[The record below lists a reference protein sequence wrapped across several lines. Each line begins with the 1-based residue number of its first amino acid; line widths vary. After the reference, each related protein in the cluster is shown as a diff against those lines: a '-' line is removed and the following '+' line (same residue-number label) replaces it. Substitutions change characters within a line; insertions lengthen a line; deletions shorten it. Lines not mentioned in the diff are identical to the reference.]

1 MRIHALPIFLATLCV
16 LAIAYRFYSAFIA
29 AKVLGLDGN
38 RQTPAHARR
47 DGKDYVPTHRW
58 VLFGHHFAAITGAG
72 PLIGPVLAAQF
83 GFLPGLLWI
92 LIGVTLGGAVHDF
105 VVLSASVRHGGRSL
119 AQLARDELGPL
130 VGVVATIAIF
140 FTVTIA
146 ISAMG
151 FAVVKILEGSPW
163 ATFTIGMTIPIA
175 LVMGLIMRG
184 DAHGTGAL
192 RRASILGVALL
203 LFSVVFGERV
213 AASSLAAAF
222 TFKFPTLVALIAA
235 YGFVASVLPV
245 WLLLV
250 PRDYLSSY
258 MKLTTLFGL
267 VIAIMVINPELKLDP
282 LTPFVFGGGPIIKG
296 KVFPFVFIT
305 VACGAIS
312 GFHSLI
318 ASGTTPKLIDREPD
332 CRPIGYGA
340 MLLEGLVGV
349 TSLVAAACLHPADYF
364 AINVPPAV
372 FAKLGLHP
380 VELDLLSRLVGEEL
394 AGRTGGSVSLAAG
407 IATIFGQLP
416 VFQKLLG
423 YFYHFIVMFEAVFIL
438 TTVDAGTR
446 VARFLVQDILGRTIS
461 PHFARHDNAVGV
473 WLSSGIVVAL
483 WGGFLYFGTIATLWP
498 LLGIANQLLASTAL
512 AVGTAVILRLN
523 PQNRRRAWV
532 TAAPLLVVG
541 STTLTAGWQ
550 SIFGIFLKLPSRP
563 QAVID
568 TACTAI
574 LMACALCVF
583 FALLLRALRGEP
595 PTLASQTAAGSASH
609 EVRDA

>member
-29 AKVLGLDGN
+29 TRVLGLDDG
-38 RQTPAHARR
+38 RRTPAHERQ

-105 VVLSASVRHGGRSL
+105 IVLSASVRHGGRSL
-119 AQLARDELGPL
+119 AELARDELGPL
-130 VGVVATIAIF
+130 VGVVATVAIF

-163 ATFTIGMTIPIA
+163 ATFTIAMTIPIA
-175 LVMGLIMRG
+175 LVMGVLMRG
-184 DAHGTGAL
+184 DSHGSGSL
-192 RRASILGVALL
+192 RRASILGVVLL
-203 LFSVVFGERV
+203 LLSVVLGERV
-213 AASSLAAAF
+213 AASSLASLF

-267 VIAIMVINPELKLDP
+267 VLAIMIINPELKLDP
-282 LTPFVFGGGPIIKG
+282 LTPFVFGGGPIIRG

-318 ASGTTPKLIDREPD
+318 ASGTTPKLIDRETD

-349 TSLVAAACLHPADYF
+349 TSLVAAACLNPADYF

-372 FAKLGLHP
+372 FQKLGMTP

-394 AGRTGGSVSLAAG
+394 RGRTGGSVSLAAG

-416 VFQKLLG
+416 IFQRLLG

-461 PHFARHDNAVGV
+461 PRFARHDDALSV
-473 WLSSGIVVAL
+473 WLSSTIVVSL

-512 AVGTAVILRLN
+512 AVGTAVLLRLN
-523 PQNRRRAWV
+523 PQNRGRAWV

-541 STTLTAGWQ
+541 TTTLTAGWQ
-550 SIFGIFLKLPSRP
+550 SIFGIFLKLPSRG
-563 QAVID
+563 QAIVD

-574 LMACALCVF
+574 LMSCALCVF
-583 FALLLRALRGEP
+583 ATLFFRGVLRRAK
-595 PTLASQTAAGSASH
+595 TS
-609 EVRDA
+609 

>member
-1 MRIHALPIFLATLCV
+1 MRIHALPILLGTLCV

-29 AKVLGLDGN
+29 AKVLGLDAN
-38 RQTPAHARR
+38 RQTPAHERN
-47 DGKDYVPTHRW
+47 DGKDYVPTNRW

-105 VVLSASVRHGGRSL
+105 VILSSSVRHGGRSL
-119 AQLARDELGPL
+119 AELARDELGPV
-130 VGVVATIAIF
+130 VGVAATIAIF
-140 FTVTIA
+140 FTVSIA

-175 LVMGLIMRG
+175 LLMGLLMRG
-184 DAHGTGAL
+184 GVHTGGGHAL
-192 RRASILGVALL
+192 RQASALGVILL
-203 LFSVVFGERV
+203 LFAVVFGERV
-213 AASSLAAAF
+213 AASSWASVF
-222 TFKFPTLVALIAA
+222 TFQFKTLVFLIAG

-258 MKLTTLFGL
+258 MKLATVFVL
-267 VIAIMVINPELKLDP
+267 VLCIMLINPELRLDA
-282 LTPFVFGGGPIIKG
+282 LTPYVFGGGPIIRG

-318 ASGTTPKLIDREPD
+318 ASGTTPKLVDREPD

-364 AINVPPAV
+364 AINVAPAT
-372 FAKLGLHP
+372 FSKLGMTP
-380 VELDLLSRLVGEEL
+380 VEIDLLSQLVGEEL
-394 AGRTGGSVSLAAG
+394 RGRTGGSVSLAAG

-416 VFQKLLG
+416 MLKALLG
-423 YFYHFIVMFEAVFIL
+423 YFYHFVVMFEAVFIL

-446 VARFLVQDILGRTIS
+446 VARFLVQDILGRLVH
-461 PHFARHDNAVGV
+461 PRFARHDFAPGV
-473 WLSSGIVVAL
+473 WLSSLLVVLL

-498 LLGIANQLLASTAL
+498 MLGIANQLLASTAL
-512 AVGTAVILRLN
+512 AVGTAVILRKN
-523 PQNRRRAWV
+523 PQHRRYAWV
-532 TAAPLLVVG
+532 TAGPLLVVG
-541 STTLTAGWQ
+541 TTTLTAGWQ
-550 SIFGIFLKLPSRP
+550 SIFGIFLKLPSRG
-563 QAVID
+563 QQIVD
-568 TACTAI
+568 TTCTIVLMLCAI
-574 LMACALCVF
+574 SVF
-583 FALLLRALRGEP
+583 AALLLRVR
-595 PTLASQTAAGSASH
+595 ASAGQNLPAQQT
-609 EVRDA
+609 

>member
-1 MRIHALPIFLATLCV
+1 MRIHALPILLGTLCV

-29 AKVLGLDGN
+29 AKVLGLDPN
-38 RQTPAHARR
+38 RTTPAHERN
-47 DGKDYVPTHRW
+47 DGKDYVPTNRW

-105 VVLSASVRHGGRSL
+105 VILASSVRYGGRSL
-119 AQLARDELGPL
+119 AELARAELGPV
-130 VGVVATIAIF
+130 VGVAATIAIF

-175 LVMGLIMRG
+175 LLMGILMRG
-184 DAHGTGAL
+184 GTHAGRAL
-192 RRASILGVALL
+192 RQASVLGVVLL
-203 LFSVVFGERV
+203 LLSVVFGERV
-213 AASSLAAAF
+213 AASSWAAVF
-222 TFKFPTLVALIAA
+222 TFKFPTLVFLIAG

-258 MKLTTLFGL
+258 MKLTTVFVL
-267 VIAIMVINPELKLDP
+267 VLAIMVINPELRLDP
-282 LTPFVFGGGPIIKG
+282 LTPYVFGGGPIIRG

-318 ASGTTPKLIDREPD
+318 ASGTTPKLVDREPD

-364 AINVPPAV
+364 AINVSPAA
-372 FAKLGLHP
+372 FSKLGMTP
-380 VELDLLSRLVGEEL
+380 IEIDLLSQLVGEEL
-394 AGRTGGSVSLAAG
+394 RGRTGGSVSLAAG

-416 VFQKLLG
+416 LLKALLG
-423 YFYHFIVMFEAVFIL
+423 YFYHFVVMFEAVFIL

-446 VARFLVQDILGRTIS
+446 VARFLVQDILGRIVS
-461 PHFARHDNAVGV
+461 PRFARHDYAPGV
-473 WLSSGIVVAL
+473 WVASGLVVVL

-498 LLGIANQLLASTAL
+498 MLGIANQLLASTAL
-512 AVGTAVILRLN
+512 AVGTAVILRRN
-523 PQNRRRAWV
+523 PERRRLAWV
-532 TAAPLLVVG
+532 TAGPLLVVG
-541 STTLTAGWQ
+541 TTTLTAGWQ
-550 SIFGIFLKLPSRP
+550 SIFGIFLKLPSRG
-563 QAVID
+563 QQIVD
-568 TACTAI
+568 TACTVV
-574 LMACALCVF
+574 LMLCALCVF
-583 FALLLRALRGEP
+583 VALARRVRLPPEP
-595 PTLASQTAAGSASH
+595 KPAT
-609 EVRDA
+609 

>member
-29 AKVLGLDGN
+29 ATVLGLDDA
-38 RQTPAHARR
+38 RKTPAHARR
-47 DGKDYVPTHRW
+47 DGKDYVPTNRW

-119 AQLARDELGPL
+119 AELARDELGPL
-130 VGVVATIAIF
+130 AGVVATVAIF

-163 ATFTIGMTIPIA
+163 ATFTIAMTIPIA
-175 LVMGLIMRG
+175 LIMGLLMRG
-184 DAHGTGAL
+184 DAHGPGAL
-192 RRASILGVALL
+192 RRASVLGVVLL
-203 LFSVVFGERV
+203 LVSVVLGERV

-222 TFKFPTLVALIAA
+222 TFKFSTLVALIAG

-267 VIAIMVINPELKLDP
+267 VLAIMIINPELKLDP

-349 TSLVAAACLHPADYF
+349 TSLVAAACLHPGDYF

-372 FAKLGLHP
+372 FQKLGIAP

-394 AGRTGGSVSLAAG
+394 RGRTGGSVSLAAG

-416 VFQKLLG
+416 IFQKLLG

-446 VARFLVQDILGRTIS
+446 VARFLVQDILGRTVS
-461 PHFARHDNAVGV
+461 PRFSRHDDALGV
-473 WLSSGIVVAL
+473 WLSSGVVVAL

-512 AVGTAVILRLN
+512 AVGTAVLLRLN
-523 PQNRRRAWV
+523 PQHRRRAWV

-541 STTLTAGWQ
+541 TTTLTAGWQ

-563 QAVID
+563 QAIVD

-574 LMACALCVF
+574 LMLCALCVF
-583 FALLLRALRGEP
+583 FALLRRV
-595 PTLASQTAAGSASH
+595 LAPGRPA
-609 EVRDA
+609 

>member
-29 AKVLGLDGN
+29 TRVLGLDDG
-38 RQTPAHARR
+38 RRTPAHERQ

-119 AQLARDELGPL
+119 AELARDELGPL
-130 VGVVATIAIF
+130 VGVVATVAIF

-163 ATFTIGMTIPIA
+163 ATFTIAMTIPIA
-175 LVMGLIMRG
+175 LVMGLLMRG
-184 DAHGTGAL
+184 DSHGGGAL
-192 RRASILGVALL
+192 RRASILGVVLL
-203 LFSVVFGERV
+203 LLSVVLGERV
-213 AASSLAAAF
+213 AASSLASLF

-267 VIAIMVINPELKLDP
+267 VLAIMIINPELKLDP
-282 LTPFVFGGGPIIKG
+282 LTPFVFGGGPIIRG

-318 ASGTTPKLIDREPD
+318 ASGTTPKLVDRETD

-349 TSLVAAACLHPADYF
+349 TSLVAAACLNPADYF

-372 FAKLGLHP
+372 FQKLGMTP

-394 AGRTGGSVSLAAG
+394 RGRTGGSVSLAAG

-416 VFQKLLG
+416 VFQRLLG

-446 VARFLVQDILGRTIS
+446 VARFLMQDILGRTIS
-461 PHFARHDNAVGV
+461 PRFKRHDDSLSV
-473 WLSSGIVVAL
+473 WLSSTVVVSL
-483 WGGFLYFGTIATLWP
+483 WGGFLYFGTIGTLWP

-541 STTLTAGWQ
+541 TTTLTAGWQ
-550 SIFGIFLKLPSRP
+550 SIFGIFLKLPSHG
-563 QAVID
+563 QAIVD
-568 TACTAI
+568 TACTAV

-583 FALLLRALRGEP
+583 ITLLRRALLRRATP
-595 PTLASQTAAGSASH
+595 
-609 EVRDA
+609 